1 MALIVP
7 LLALRIRATL
17 AALAAPVLGIAYV
30 AIAQVAFTHGLVLP
44 VAAPLGGLILAA
56 VATVAV
62 SHLLETV
69 RREHMAEVNRLLEE
83 EVRARTS
90 ELRATELEVIQ
101 RLGHAVESRD
111 EETGDHIGRMSELCH
126 RLALAAGMDPDEA
139 ELFRHASAMHDVG
152 KIAIPDTIL
161 RKPGELTPDE
171 WEIMRR
177 HTTIGGDLL
186 AGSRSP
192 LVQMGEIVARTHHER
207 WDGTGY
213 PAGLAGEDIPLV
225 GRICAVA
232 DVFDALISD
241 RPYKQAWTVD
251 DTLAEIA
258 RQRGRQFDPHI
269 ADLLLNMGPEL
280 RREHS
285 HAAARRRLVAP
296 LRHEAGIRL
305 DRGHA
310 QRPFTGGREPMPGV
324 GRDDD
329 EVAAAHRLLAVLGRE
344 HTLALLDEEDLV
356 VRVLVQAGTAAGRR
370 VDEDQTHPGAAVI
383 GADELVRDV
392 AEGQVVLAD
401 DFHEGIFSKPMH
413 GTIALLGPP
422 GSGKGTQ
429 AARLQDELGYVPLST
444 GNLLREAR
452 LEGTELGKRAAE
464 YMDRG
469 DLVPDEVILAM
480 VREAIGEFE
489 GKAVLLDGSRA
500 RARRRRRCRA
510 GSRSSGASSVRRS

>member
-1 MALIVP
+1 MIRRFTYSMGGMDTVAVAVAKRQGHHVDPEAFASGGSYIDYRGPSGTIPTYSFSSLVDGKIDPSALRGKIVVIGVSAPTVHDLHVTSAGPHPMSGPEVQANAIWTLLHGLPLRDAPLWLSLVAIVAIALIVP
-7 LLALRIRATL
+7 LLALRIRAIF
-17 AALAAPVLGIAYV
+17 AALAAPVIGIAYV
-30 AIAQVAFTHGLVLP
+30 VIAQVAFTHGLVVP

-69 RREHMAEVNRLLEE
+69 RREHMAEVNLLLEE
-83 EVRARTS
+83 QVRARTS

-161 RKPGELTPDE
+161 RKPGELTADE
-171 WEIMRR
+171 WEVMRR

-192 LVQMGEIVARTHHER
+192 LVQMGEVVARTHHER

-213 PAGLAGEDIPLV
+213 PAGLAGEAIPLV

-251 DTLAEIA
+251 ETLAEIA
-258 RQRGRQFDPHI
+258 RQRGRQFDPQI

-280 RREHS
+280 RREYGTPHDAPTALS
-285 HAAARRRLVAP
+285 AA
-296 LRHEAGIRL
+296 
-305 DRGHA
+305 
-310 QRPFTGGREPMPGV
+310 
-324 GRDDD
+324 
-329 EVAAAHRLLAVLGRE
+329 
-344 HTLALLDEEDLV
+344 
-356 VRVLVQAGTAAGRR
+356 
-370 VDEDQTHPGAAVI
+370 
-383 GADELVRDV
+383 
-392 AEGQVVLAD
+392 
-401 DFHEGIFSKPMH
+401 
-413 GTIALLGPP
+413 
-422 GSGKGTQ
+422 
-429 AARLQDELGYVPLST
+429 
-444 GNLLREAR
+444 
-452 LEGTELGKRAAE
+452 
-464 YMDRG
+464 
-469 DLVPDEVILAM
+469 
-480 VREAIGEFE
+480 
-489 GKAVLLDGSRA
+489 
-500 RARRRRRCRA
+500 
-510 GSRSSGASSVRRS
+510 